1 MPGELLLFIC
11 HRLNRQNHHT
21 FTYFSFPLKGK
32 RKGTKRDHKKSHGL
46 ASFQEI
52 ARVVASGWKSIDDET
67 LDYCT
72 LVAELLKQRYKDWK
86 DRKGV
91 ARFIASDPNWDSS
104 PVHTNFDTKND
115 DSERTFSSKQPSP
128 CHTWTSIPKISYL
141 IVSTSAA
148 AAACCRSNSA
158 NDNDDAP
165 EADHNPRR
173 LNEVDMSDG
182 DIMAIWHHD

>member
-1 MPGELLLFIC
+1 MP
-11 HRLNRQNHHT
+11 HDW
-21 FTYFSFPLKGK
+21 YMPGK

-72 LVAELLKQRYKDWK
+72 LVAELLKQRYKDLK
-86 DRKGV
+86 ARKGV
-91 ARFIASDPNWDSS
+91 VRFIASDPNWDPS

-115 DSERTFSSKQPSP
+115 DSERTFSKQPSP
-128 CHTWTSIPKISYL
+128 CHTWTSIPKISDL

-165 EADHNPRR
+165 EAGHNPRR